1 MSNKEERIEISI
13 QEDMDVSQYSWLE
26 TKLEHEKGIVSA
38 WFEGGDHHHLI
49 VHYDINHFSHIT
61 LLDAIKR
68 LGFHG
73 EIVGS

>member
-1 MSNKEERIEISI
+1 MSNEEERVDINI
-13 QEDMDVSQYSWLE
+13 QQDMDASQRSWLGA
-26 TKLEHEKGIVSA
+26 KLEHERGIVSA

-49 VHYDINHFSHIT
+49 LHYDVNHCSHIT
-61 LLDAIKR
+61 LLDTIKR